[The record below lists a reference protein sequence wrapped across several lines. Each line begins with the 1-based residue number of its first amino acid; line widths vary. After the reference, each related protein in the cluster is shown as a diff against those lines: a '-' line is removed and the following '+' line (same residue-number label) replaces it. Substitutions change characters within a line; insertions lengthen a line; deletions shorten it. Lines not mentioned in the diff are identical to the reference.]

1 MFNYNLIISK
11 IGKIFIIVLLFLILI
26 SAYVYT
32 SGIRFG
38 LPCQALNNLYFTNKD
53 SIQTTIEKIK
63 GYPPEA
69 TWKGMRVHL
78 AYHPEEAE
86 KKAPR
91 NLYNSI
97 RSYHPDEY
105 YLIKSLSTMNPKKLN
120 FNPNQFVVG
129 GVYLYIIGFLL
140 FLLSK
145 FNLIIV
151 TSDLAF
157 YFLHPEEIA
166 KFYLV
171 GRFVTALY
179 GSSII
184 VLSYFIFK
192 KVFKNN
198 IGSFISSLLILFTP
212 LILLN
217 AHYMYVDV
225 PGLFWIMACLFVTTK
240 FIEKF
245 SFKKVFL
252 AGLFSGLA
260 CGTKVTFCTAL
271 IIPIIGILLS
281 YKDLKQMFK
290 GFALTIAVFLLFFFI
305 TNPYFFI
312 TLPKPLV
319 ALSENTGLSFSLRP
333 YISNLKYGLGV
344 PLFVFNLIG
353 ILIKLCL
360 FGENKLFE
368 KKAVLLFLF
377 WVLFF
382 FVFISSFSITV
393 SRYILPIVPSLI
405 ILGCSGW
412 FELLNKLKLTKKHIG
427 YSIIIFVLLFTFCY
441 GMSYEKLLV
450 DKNIRTEAGEWI
462 LKNIKESSTIG
473 MTEIPWQHQIPPV
486 DENRYKLV
494 IVGNDYSMLQKK
506 KPEYFI
512 TSNIQYGLS
521 YNIEEIKKGMLPRG
535 FFHNLFTSQDYEICK
550 VFYKPLSFM
559 GIRFSQFG
567 ASEDIWYINPI
578 IVVLKYK
585 GL

>member
-1 MFNYNLIISK
+1 MVTSKKAETSK
-11 IGKIFIIVLLFLILI
+11 ISVMILSLLMLI

-38 LPCQALNNLYFTNKD
+38 LPSQALNNLYFTNKD
-53 SIQTTIEKIK
+53 SIQATMAKIK
-63 GYPPEA
+63 SYSPEEI
-69 TWKGMRVHL
+69 WKGMRVHL
-78 AYHPEEAE
+78 VYHPEEVE

-105 YLIKSLSTMNPKKLN
+105 YLIKSLSTMNPKELD

-129 GVYLYIIGFLL
+129 GAYLYSIGFLL

-145 FNLIIV
+145 FNLIAI

-166 KFYLV
+166 KFYIV

-179 GSSII
+179 GISII

-198 IGSFISSLLILFTP
+198 IGSFISSLLILVTP
-212 LILLN
+212 LMLLN

-240 FIEKF
+240 FIERF

-260 CGTKVTFCTAL
+260 CGTKVTFGATL
-271 IIPIIGILLS
+271 IIPVIGILLS
-281 YKDLKQMFK
+281 YKDLKQLFK
-290 GFALTIAVFLLFFFI
+290 GLALTVAVFLLFFFV

-312 TLPKPLV
+312 TFPKPLI
-319 ALSENTGLSFSLRP
+319 ALSEHTGLSFSWRF
-333 YISNLKYGLGV
+333 YISSLKYGLGI
-344 PLFVFNLIG
+344 PLLVFILIG
-353 ILIKLCL
+353 ILIKLWL
-360 FGENKLFE
+360 FRENKLFE

-382 FVFISSFSITV
+382 FVFISFFSKTF

-412 FELLNKLKLTKKHIG
+412 FELLSKLKSIKKHIG

-441 GMSYEKLLV
+441 GMSYEKLLAK
-450 DKNIRTEAGEWI
+450 KNVRTEAGEWI
-462 LKNIKESSTIG
+462 AKNIKQSSTVG
-473 MTEIPWQHQIPPV
+473 MTEIPWQLQMPPI
-486 DENRYKLV
+486 DETKYKLM
-494 IVGNDYSMLQKK
+494 IVGHDYSELPKK

-512 TSNIQYGLS
+512 TSNMQYGFN
-521 YNIEEIKKGMLPRG
+521 YTVPEIKKGSLSTG
-535 FFHNLFTSQDYEICK
+535 FFHNLFTSREYEICK
-550 VFYKPLSFM
+550 VFHKPLSFL
-559 GIRFSQFG
+559 GIRFKQFG
-567 ASEDIWYINPI
+567 ASQDLWYVNPI
-578 IVVLKYK
+578 IVVLKSRE
-585 GL
+585 

>member
-1 MFNYNLIISK
+1 MVASKKSETSK
-11 IGKIFIIVLLFLILI
+11 ISVIILSLLILI

-32 SGIRFG
+32 SGIGFG
-38 LPCQALNNLYFTNKD
+38 LPSQALNDLYFTNKD
-53 SIQTTIEKIK
+53 SIQTTMAKIK
-63 GYPPEA
+63 SYPPEA

-78 AYHPEEAE
+78 AYHPEEAG

-105 YLIKSLSTMNPKKLN
+105 YLIKSLSTMNLKESN

-129 GVYLYIIGFLL
+129 GVYLYLIGFLL

-145 FNLIIV
+145 FNLIAI
-151 TSDLAF
+151 TSDLPF

-171 GRFVTALY
+171 GRFITTLY
-179 GSSII
+179 GIGII
-184 VLSYFIFK
+184 ILSYFISK
-192 KVFKNN
+192 KMFKNN

-225 PGLFWIMACLFVTTK
+225 PGLFWIIACLFVTAK
-240 FIEKF
+240 FIERF

-260 CGTKVTFCTAL
+260 CGTKVTFGTAL

-281 YKDLKQMFK
+281 YKDLRQLFK
-290 GFALTIAVFLLFFFI
+290 GFALTVAVFLLFFFV

-312 TLPKPLV
+312 TFPKPLV
-319 ALSENTGLSFSLRP
+319 ALSEHTGLSFSWRF
-333 YISNLKYGLGV
+333 YISSLKYGLGV
-344 PLFVFNLIG
+344 PLFVFILIG
-353 ILIKLCL
+353 ILIKLWL
-360 FGENKLFE
+360 FRENKLFE
-368 KKAVLLFLF
+368 KKTVLLFLF

-382 FVFISSFSITV
+382 FVFISFFSIAF
-393 SRYILPIVPSLI
+393 SRYILPIVPLLI

-412 FELLNKLKLTKKHIG
+412 FKLLNKLKSIKKHIG

-450 DKNIRTEAGEWI
+450 NKNIRTDAGEWI
-462 LKNIKESSTIG
+462 VKNIKQSSTIG
-473 MTEIPWQHQIPPV
+473 MTEVPWQYQIPPI

-494 IVGNDYSMLQKK
+494 IVGNDYSALQKK
-506 KPEYFI
+506 KPDYFI
-512 TSNIQYGLS
+512 TSNIQYVFNHLS
-521 YNIEEIKKGMLPRG
+521 G

-550 VFYKPLSFM
+550 VFYKSLSFM
-559 GIRFSQFG
+559 GITFKQFG
-567 ASEDIWYINPI
+567 ASEDLWYINPI

-585 GL
+585 RLK